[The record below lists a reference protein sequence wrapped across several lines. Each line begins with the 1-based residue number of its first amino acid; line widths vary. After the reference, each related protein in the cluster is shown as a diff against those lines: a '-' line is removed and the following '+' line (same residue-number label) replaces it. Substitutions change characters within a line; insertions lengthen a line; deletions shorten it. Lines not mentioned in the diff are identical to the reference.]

1 MYRLELCELFGRFAA
16 ACTGGG
22 RPSVA
27 RVTTAARRLAD
38 KRHYAEAHIS
48 QLAHRL
54 ERAYKQLSAGECSTS
69 PCSTP
74 MEKASVLSIRPFIRF
89 SN

>member
-1 MYRLELCELFGRFAA
+1 MRRFAA

-38 KRHYAEAHIS
+38 KRHYAETEIS
-48 QLAHRL
+48 SLAHRL
-54 ERAYKQLSAGECSTS
+54 ERAYKQLSAGDNFRSLITYKTNYSYWHNTFKE
-69 PCSTP
+69 
-74 MEKASVLSIRPFIRF
+74 IYF
-89 SN
+89 

>member
-1 MYRLELCELFGRFAA
+1 MHSLFLLRFAA

-38 KRHYAEAHIS
+38 KRHYAEAQITG
-48 QLAHRL
+48 LAHRL
-54 ERAYKQLSAGECSTS
+54 ERAYKQLSAGKTGFFLMKTLNWS
-69 PCSTP
+69 
-74 MEKASVLSIRPFIRF
+74 KIVSINF
-89 SN
+89 